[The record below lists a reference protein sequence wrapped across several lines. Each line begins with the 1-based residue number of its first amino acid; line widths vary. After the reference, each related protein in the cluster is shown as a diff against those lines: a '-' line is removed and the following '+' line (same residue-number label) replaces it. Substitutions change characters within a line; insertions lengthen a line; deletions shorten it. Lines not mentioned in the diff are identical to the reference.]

1 MKKIKLLLSTCFLA
15 VLSLFGIDGS
25 VSASEVTTTTEAP
38 ATTTEAPATTTEAK
52 DKVTSYV
59 RYASIYD
66 MITEKYT
73 SDNVE
78 IVASLEE
85 EIKSLKTTYDN
96 IELVTVIQGK
106 NGVLYYVN
114 VSDAPYNNY
123 VLADGMTEAKTNVYM
138 LATLKNK
145 TTRLLFDAPA
155 DLTTEKV
162 VFTKHNSTTTIELSK
177 NMIDSYNKLA
187 GFYFK
192 ENIKKYDTTSEN
204 LNQVTEDAIKYN
216 AKTWYTTPKYT
227 EGEVFACLKVL
238 KDAGIK
244 LPMEIKQNAWE
255 KIKDAFVRNKT
266 VIMTMLSIVLACGVA
281 VVLVVLGGKLYKW
294 IARR

>member
-1 MKKIKLLLSTCFLA
+1 MKKIKLLLTTCFLA
-15 VLSLFGIDGS
+15 VLSLFGLAGT
-25 VSASEVTTTTEAP
+25 VSAAEETTTT
-38 ATTTEAPATTTEAK
+38 TQAPATTTEAK

-66 MITEKYT
+66 MITEKFT

-78 IVASLEE
+78 TVATLEE
-85 EIKSLKTTYDN
+85 EIKSLKATYDK

-106 NGVLYYVN
+106 NGELYYV
-114 VSDAPYNNY
+114 SITDKPYNNY

-162 VFTKHNSTTTIELSK
+162 VFTKHNSSTTIELSK
-177 NMIDSYNKLA
+177 TMIDSYNKLA

-192 ENIKKYDTTSEN
+192 ENIKKYETTSDN
-204 LNQVTEDAIKYN
+204 IGQVTEDSIKYN

-227 EGEVFACLKVL
+227 EGEVYACLKVL
-238 KDAGIK
+238 KDAGIV
-244 LPMEIKQNAWE
+244 LPFEIKQNAWE

-294 IARR
+294 IAKR

>member
-15 VLSLFGIDGS
+15 VLSLFGIAGS

-123 VLADGMTEAKTNVYM
+123 VLADGMTEAKSNVYM

-145 TTRLLFDAPA
+145 KTRLLFDAPA

-162 VFTKHNSTTTIELSK
+162 VLKKHT
-177 NMIDSYNKLA
+177 
-187 GFYFK
+187 
-192 ENIKKYDTTSEN
+192 
-204 LNQVTEDAIKYN
+204 
-216 AKTWYTTPKYT
+216 
-227 EGEVFACLKVL
+227 
-238 KDAGIK
+238 
-244 LPMEIKQNAWE
+244 
-255 KIKDAFVRNKT
+255 
-266 VIMTMLSIVLACGVA
+266 
-281 VVLVVLGGKLYKW
+281 
-294 IARR
+294 